1 MSNKIIVKGN
11 KYLTTYNSILKNN
24 ALAAKQ
30 TVPYHKGQSD
40 ISIDLNDIKAA
51 IQQYL
56 IDHSLNGYQ
65 YVKHIFI
72 DDIVLM
78 IYQIPS
84 SSANGNIPR
93 YLWITYNMSLDKLGT
108 NYIKVRKTWYDY
120 EADSQKPIT
129 FDCFKYKK
137 QLWTIYRGK
146 ICFLNDFFK
155 SDAFDIFITK
165 KSTDDFPLNN
175 INYDD
180 YTHLWIDH
188 YLYWN
193 AFNYDTS
200 GDLFTNGFEAI
211 SSARYTMYDVDNDK
225 FITRLM
231 DVPLRI
237 DNTKKVLTAAAYL
250 QIDKSNVDTGVL
262 YVKQLVGDK
271 DWTYKQQV
279 NGNLPYWFTKA
290 VRQISV
296 EYNVTGLTSSQISLT
311 FSKETS
317 SFLLTLNRLNKTTNI
332 AASGVWK
339 TDYIENPVYVLTKGL
354 DTITPNLSYN
364 FYTYKTDQKTFNG
377 DKIIDIVDVGDYQLT
392 YSLQTNNTYWQQY
405 LSFNTDG
412 TFSIK
417 KESAT
422 DLFLLGINNL
432 RTNAFYFNN
441 TNSLR
446 EETNPSFWMATNQNQ
461 ITSYNTNIEGL
472 MIENRLLI
480 KRDAVIKVGADN
492 YSLFKIP
499 AGVVLN
505 GNENALVLNSNG
517 DLLLDDFS
525 FTPDITKSYYD
536 TVDFY
541 IASPNIKSN
550 FGIYV
555 YQKFNDSFHPETQ
568 TPIIQKPIPNNLFK
582 DVKAAINNNTLN
594 AFINPFKKF
603 RFKYDNGKF
612 SRYLNIADYTSPS
625 EFRVGMM
632 IANGTAKNIV
642 AIYYYD
648 ENEMFL
654 ASQDVHIPANQVK
667 SLVIN
672 DEFWQNII

>member
-1 MSNKIIVKGN
+1 MSNKIAAKGN

-24 ALAAKQ
+24 TLATKQ
-30 TVPYHKGQSD
+30 TVPYTKGQSD
-40 ISIDLNDIKAA
+40 ISIDLNSIKDA

-56 IDHSLNGYQ
+56 NDHSITGYQ
-65 YVKHIFI
+65 YTKHIFI
-72 DDIVLM
+72 DDVVLM
-78 IYQIPS
+78 IYYFPTPTP
-84 SSANGNIPR
+84 NPR
-93 YLWITYNMSLDKLGT
+93 LNNYLWITYNMSLDKLGA

-120 EADSQKPIT
+120 ETDSQKPIP

-137 QLWTIYRGK
+137 QLWTIYGQK

-155 SDAFDIFITK
+155 SDDFDIFITK

-175 INYDD
+175 VDPKN

-193 AFNYDTS
+193 ESVS
-200 GDLFTNGFEAI
+200 GTTGPLEDGYESIT
-211 SSARYTMYDVDNDK
+211 SARYTMYDVDNDK

-237 DNTKKVLTAAAYL
+237 DNTKRVLTAAAYL
-250 QIDKSNVDTGVL
+250 QINKTNPDAGIL
-262 YVKQLVGDK
+262 YVKQLTGDK
-271 DWTYKQQV
+271 DWKYKQQV
-279 NGNLPYWFTKA
+279 NGNLPYWFTKDI
-290 VRQISV
+290 RQTFV
-296 EYNVTGLTSSQISLT
+296 EYNVTGLTSNQISLT

-317 SFLLTLNRLNKTTNI
+317 SFLLTLNRLDTTNPPTNR
-332 AASGVWK
+332 VWK

-354 DTITPNLSYN
+354 DTITTNLSYDL
-364 FYTYKTDQKTFNG
+364 YTYKSDQKTFNG
-377 DKIIDIVDVGDYQLT
+377 VKVIDIVDVGDYQLT
-392 YSLQTNNTYWQQY
+392 YSRESATNYSQQY
-405 LSFNTDG
+405 LSVNTDG
-412 TFSIK
+412 TFSIQ
-417 KESAT
+417 KEAAT

-441 TNSLR
+441 TTSLR
-446 EETNPSFWMATNQNQ
+446 EEPNPSFWMATNQNQ

-505 GNENALVLNSNG
+505 GDENALVLNSNG

-525 FTPDITKSYYD
+525 FIPDITKSYYD

-541 IASPNIKSN
+541 VASPNVKSN
-550 FGIYV
+550 FASYV
-555 YQKFNDSFHPETQ
+555 FGNFKDSFDPVIQ
-568 TPIIQKPIPNNLFK
+568 TPTIQKPIPNNLFK

-594 AFINPFKKF
+594 TYNNPFKKF

-612 SRYLNIADYTSPS
+612 SRYLNIADYSTPK
-625 EFRVGMM
+625 FKVGLM
-632 IANGTAKNIV
+632 IANGTAKNIIQ
-642 AIYYYD
+642 IYYYD
-648 ENEMFL
+648 ENEVFL
-654 ASQDVHIPANQVK
+654 ALQDVHIPANQVK

-672 DEFWQNII
+672 DEFWQNVI

>member
-11 KYLTTYNSILKNN
+11 KYLTGYNLILKNN
-24 ALAAKQ
+24 TLVAKQ
-30 TVPYHKGQSD
+30 TAPYEKGQSD
-40 ISIDLNDIKAA
+40 ISINLNDIKDA
-51 IQQYL
+51 IQRYL
-56 IDHSLNGYQ
+56 IDHSITGYQ
-65 YVKHIFI
+65 YTKHIFI

-78 IYQIPS
+78 IYQIPGTTS
-84 SSANGNIPR
+84 NGNTPQ
-93 YLWITYNMSLDKLGT
+93 YLWITYNMALNNLGV

-120 EADSQKPIT
+120 ETDSQKPIT

-137 QLWTIYRGK
+137 QLWTIYGGK

-175 INYDD
+175 INPTD
-180 YTHLWIDH
+180 YTHLWIDN

-193 AFNYDTS
+193 AFTYDS
-200 GDLFTNGFEAI
+200 NGDLFVNGFKAI
-211 SSARYTMYDVDNDK
+211 RSVRYTMYDVDNDE

-237 DNTKKVLTAAAYL
+237 DNTKKVLTVAAYL
-250 QIDKSNVDTGVL
+250 QIDKANADTGIL

-279 NGNLPYWFTKA
+279 NGNLPYWFTKDI
-290 VRQISV
+290 RQTFV

-317 SFLLTLNRLNKTTNI
+317 SLLLTLNRLNKTTNI
-332 AASGVWK
+332 TVSGVWK

-354 DTITPNLSYN
+354 DAITSNLSYN
-364 FYTYKTDQKTFNG
+364 LYTYRDDQKTFKG
-377 DKIIDIVDVGDYQLT
+377 VKVIDIVDVGDYQLA
-392 YSLQTNNTYWQQY
+392 YLLNENNNYWQQY
-405 LSFNTDG
+405 LSVNTNG
-412 TFSIK
+412 TFSIE

-441 TNSLR
+441 TSSLR
-446 EETNPSFWMATNQNQ
+446 EETNPFFWMATNQNQ

-472 MIENRLLI
+472 MIENRLLV

-499 AGVVLN
+499 AGVVLK
-505 GNENALVLNSNG
+505 GDENALVLNSNG
-517 DLLLDDFS
+517 DLLLDNFT

-541 IASPNIKSN
+541 IASPNVKSN
-550 FGIYV
+550 FGSYV
-555 YQKFNDSFHPETQ
+555 SGNFTDSFSPTMQE
-568 TPIIQKPIPNNLFK
+568 PKIQKPIPNNLFK
-582 DVKAAINNNTLN
+582 DVKVAINNNALN
-594 AFINPFKKF
+594 TFINPFKKF

-612 SRYLNIADYTSPS
+612 SRYLNIADYSTPK
-625 EFRVGMM
+625 FKVGMM
-632 IANGTAKNIV
+632 IANGTAKNIIQ
-642 AIYYYD
+642 IYYYD

>member
-11 KYLTTYNSILKNN
+11 KYLTGYNLILKNN

-30 TVPYHKGQSD
+30 TVPYNKGQSD
-40 ISIDLNDIKAA
+40 ISIDLNSIKDA

-84 SSANGNIPR
+84 TTANGNTPQ
-93 YLWITYNMSLDKLGT
+93 YLWATYNMSLNNLGI

-137 QLWTIYRGK
+137 QLWTIYGNK

-155 SDAFDIFITK
+155 SDDFDIFITK

-193 AFNYDTS
+193 AFNYDPGHETLA
-200 GDLFTNGFEAI
+200 DGFDAI

-237 DNTKKVLTAAAYL
+237 DNTKKVLTTAAYL
-250 QIDKSNVDTGVL
+250 QIDKANADTGVL

-279 NGNLPYWFTKA
+279 NGNLPHWFTKDI
-290 VRQISV
+290 RQTFV
-296 EYNVTGLTSSQISLT
+296 EYNVTGLTSNQISLT

-332 AASGVWK
+332 AVSGVWK

-354 DTITPNLSYN
+354 DAIIPNLSYN
-364 FYTYKTDQKTFNG
+364 LYTHKSDQKTFNG
-377 DKIIDIVDVGDYQLT
+377 NKIIDIVDVGDYQLT
-392 YSLQTNNTYWQQY
+392 YSLQSNNAYWQQY

-412 TFSIK
+412 TFSIE

-441 TNSLR
+441 TTSLR

-499 AGVVLN
+499 AGVILN
-505 GNENALVLNSNG
+505 GDENALVLNSNG

-525 FTPDITKSYYD
+525 FTPNITKSYYD

-541 IASPNIKSN
+541 VASPNVKSN
-550 FGIYV
+550 FAAYV
-555 YQKFNDSFHPETQ
+555 SGNFKDSFYPETQ
-568 TPIIQKPIPNNLFK
+568 IPTIQKPIPNNLFK

-594 AFINPFKKF
+594 TYENPFKKF

-612 SRYLNIADYTSPS
+612 SRYLNIADYTTST
-625 EFRVGMM
+625 FRVGMM
-632 IANGTAKNIV
+632 IANGTAKNILQ
-642 AIYYYD
+642 IYYYD
-648 ENEMFL
+648 ENEVFL
-654 ASQDVHIPANQVK
+654 ASQDVFIPANQVK

-672 DEFWQNII
+672 DEFWQNVI

>member
-11 KYLTTYNSILKNN
+11 KYLAGYNLILKNN
-24 ALAAKQ
+24 TLVAKQ
-30 TVPYHKGQSD
+30 TAPYKKGQSD
-40 ISIDLNDIKAA
+40 ISINLNDIKAA

-56 IDHSLNGYQ
+56 IDHSFTGYQ
-65 YVKHIFI
+65 YSKHIFI

-78 IYQIPS
+78 IYQIPGTTS
-84 SSANGNIPR
+84 NRNTPQ
-93 YLWITYNMSLDKLGT
+93 YLWITYNMALNNLGV

-137 QLWTIYRGK
+137 QLWTIYSGK

-155 SDAFDIFITK
+155 SDDFDIFITK

-175 INYDD
+175 IDPKN

-193 AFNYDTS
+193 AFTYDTN

-211 SSARYTMYDVDNDK
+211 SSARYTMYDVDNDE

-237 DNTKKVLTAAAYL
+237 DNTKKVLTVAAYL
-250 QIDKSNVDTGVL
+250 QIDKANADTGVL

-279 NGNLPYWFTKA
+279 TGNLPYWFTKDI
-290 VRQISV
+290 RQTFV
-296 EYNVTGLTSSQISLT
+296 EYTVSGLTSSQISLT

-317 SFLLTLNRLNKTTNI
+317 SLLLTLNRLNKTTNI
-332 AASGVWK
+332 AVSGVWK

-354 DTITPNLSYN
+354 DAITSNLSYN
-364 FYTYKTDQKTFNG
+364 LYTYKTDQKILKGN
-377 DKIIDIVDVGDYQLT
+377 KIIDIVDVGDYQLA
-392 YSLQTNNTYWQQY
+392 YLLNENNNYYQQY
-405 LSFNTDG
+405 LSVNTDG

-441 TNSLR
+441 TTSLR
-446 EETNPSFWMATNQNQ
+446 EEPNPFFWMATNQNQ

-472 MIENRLLI
+472 MIENRLLV

-499 AGVVLN
+499 AGVVLK
-505 GNENALVLNSNG
+505 GDENALVLNSNG
-517 DLLLDDFS
+517 DLLLDNFS
-525 FTPDITKSYYD
+525 FVPDITKSYYD

-541 IASPNIKSN
+541 VASPNVKSN
-550 FGIYV
+550 FGSYV
-555 YQKFNDSFHPETQ
+555 SGNFTDSFSPTIQE
-568 TPIIQKPIPNNLFK
+568 PKIQKPIPNNLFK
-582 DVKAAINNNTLN
+582 DVKTAINNNTLN
-594 AFINPFKKF
+594 TYVNPFKKF

-612 SRYLNIADYTSPS
+612 SRYLNIADYSTPT
-625 EFRVGMM
+625 FRVGMM
-632 IANGTAKNIV
+632 IANGTAKNIIQ
-642 AIYYYD
+642 IYYYD

>member
-11 KYLTTYNSILKNN
+11 KYLTGYNLILKNN
-24 ALAAKQ
+24 TLAAKQ
-30 TVPYHKGQSD
+30 TVPYNKGYTD
-40 ISIDLNDIKAA
+40 ISIDLNDIKDAT
-51 IQQYL
+51 QQYL
-56 IDHSLNGYQ
+56 IDHSLIGYQ

-78 IYQIPS
+78 IYQIPGTTS
-84 SSANGNIPR
+84 NGNTPR
-93 YLWITYNMSLDKLGT
+93 YLWATYNMSLGKLGT

-155 SDAFDIFITK
+155 SDDFDIFITK

-193 AFNYDTS
+193 AFTYDTG
-200 GDLFTNGFEAI
+200 GDVSTKGFETI
-211 SSARYTMYDVDNDK
+211 QSARYTMYDVDNDK

-231 DVPLRI
+231 DVPLRT
-237 DNTKKVLTAAAYL
+237 DNTKNVLTVAAYL
-250 QIDKSNVDTGVL
+250 QIDKVNPDAGVL
-262 YVKQLVGDK
+262 YVKQLVGDN
-271 DWTYKQQV
+271 DWKYNSQV
-279 NGNLPYWFTKA
+279 SGALPYYFTKSIG
-290 VRQISV
+290 QTFV
-296 EYNVTGLTSSQISLT
+296 EYTVTGLTSNQISLT

-317 SFLLTLNRLNKTTNI
+317 SRLLTLNRLDSTTNPTH
-332 AASGVWK
+332 SGVWK
-339 TDYIENPVYVLTKGL
+339 SDHIENPLYVLTKGL
-354 DTITPNLSYN
+354 DSITPNLSYD
-364 FYTYKTDQKTFNG
+364 FYTYKTQQKTFKGN
-377 DKIIDIVDVGDYQLT
+377 KIIDVVDVGDYQLA
-392 YSLQTNNTYWQQY
+392 YLLNENNNYYQQY
-405 LSFNTDG
+405 LSVNTDQ
-412 TFSIK
+412 TFSIQ

-441 TNSLR
+441 TTSLR

-541 IASPNIKSN
+541 VASPNVKSN
-550 FGIYV
+550 FASDISGN
-555 YQKFNDSFHPETQ
+555 FTDSFSPTIQ
-568 TPIIQKPIPNNLFK
+568 QPKIQKPIPNNLFK

-594 AFINPFKKF
+594 TYINPFKKF

-612 SRYLNIADYTSPS
+612 SRYLNIADYTTPK
-625 EFRVGMM
+625 FRVGMM
-632 IANGTAKNIV
+632 IANGTTKNIV
-642 AIYYYD
+642 QIYYYD
-648 ENEMFL
+648 ENEVFL
-654 ASQDVHIPANQVK
+654 ASQDIFIPANQVK

-672 DEFWQNII
+672 DEFWQNVI

>member
-11 KYLTTYNSILKNN
+11 KYLTIYNSILKNN

-30 TVPYHKGQSD
+30 TVPYNKGQSD
-40 ISIDLNDIKAA
+40 ISIDLNDIKTA

-56 IDHSLNGYQ
+56 IDHSITGYQ
-65 YVKHIFI
+65 YTKHIFI
-72 DDIVLM
+72 DDIILM
-78 IYQIPS
+78 IYYFPTPTP
-84 SSANGNIPR
+84 NPR
-93 YLWITYNMSLDKLGT
+93 LNNYLWITYNMSLNNLGA
-108 NYIKVRKTWYDY
+108 NFIKVRKTWYDY
-120 EADSQKPIT
+120 ETDSQKPIT

-137 QLWTIYRGK
+137 QLWTIYSGK

-175 INYDD
+175 IDPKD

-193 AFNYDTS
+193 ASDGYDDS
-200 GDLFTNGFEAI
+200 LDDGFPI
-211 SSARYTMYDVDNDK
+211 IRSPRYTMYDVDNDK

-231 DVPLRI
+231 DVPLRT
-237 DNTKKVLTAAAYL
+237 DNTKNVITVAAYL
-250 QIDKSNVDTGVL
+250 QIDKTNADTGVL
-262 YVKQLVGDK
+262 YVKQLNGDK
-271 DWTYKQQV
+271 DWTYNKQVQ
-279 NGNLPYWFTKA
+279 GNLPYWFTKA
-290 VRQISV
+290 VRQTSI
-296 EYNVTGLTSSQISLT
+296 EYTVTGLTSNQISLT

-317 SFLLTLNRLNKTTNI
+317 SFLLTLNRLTKTMNPTM
-332 AASGVWK
+332 SGMWK
-339 TDYIENPVYVLTKGL
+339 TDYIENPIYVLTKGL
-354 DTITPNLSYN
+354 DAITTNLSYDL
-364 FYTYKTDQKTFNG
+364 YTYANNQKTFKG
-377 DKIIDIVDVGDYQLT
+377 VKVIDIVDVGDYQLT
-392 YSLQTNNTYWQQY
+392 YSLNENNNYYQQY
-405 LSFNTDG
+405 LSVNADG
-412 TFSIK
+412 TFSIE

-441 TNSLR
+441 TTSLR
-446 EETNPSFWMATNQNQ
+446 EETNPFFWMATNPNR

-472 MIENRLLI
+472 MIENRLLV

-499 AGVVLN
+499 AGVVLK
-505 GNENALVLNSNG
+505 GDENALVLNSNG

-541 IASPNIKSN
+541 IASPNVKSN
-550 FGIYV
+550 FGSYV
-555 YQKFNDSFHPETQ
+555 SGNFTDSFSPTMQE
-568 TPIIQKPIPNNLFK
+568 PKIQKPIPNNLFK
-582 DVKAAINNNTLN
+582 DVKTAINNNTLN
-594 AFINPFKKF
+594 IYVNPFKKF

-612 SRYLNIADYTSPS
+612 SRYLNIADYSTPK
-625 EFRVGMM
+625 FKVGLM
-632 IANGTAKNIV
+632 IANATAKNIIQ
-642 AIYYYD
+642 IYYYD
-648 ENEMFL
+648 ENEVFL

-672 DEFWQNII
+672 DEFWQNVI

>member
-11 KYLTTYNSILKNN
+11 KYLSSYNLILKNN
-24 ALAAKQ
+24 TLATKQ
-30 TVPYHKGQSD
+30 TAPYQKGQNDVSVN
-40 ISIDLNDIKAA
+40 LNTIKNA

-65 YVKHIFI
+65 YTKHIFI

-78 IYQIPS
+78 IYYFHTPTP
-84 SSANGNIPR
+84 NPR
-93 YLWITYNMSLDKLGT
+93 LNNYLWITYNMSLDKLGA

-137 QLWTIYRGK
+137 QLWTIYSGK

-155 SDAFDIFITK
+155 SDDFDIFITK

-175 INYDD
+175 IDPKN
-180 YTHLWIDH
+180 YTHLWTDH

-193 AFNYDTS
+193 AFTYDTN

-211 SSARYTMYDVDNDK
+211 SSARYTMYDVDNDE

-237 DNTKKVLTAAAYL
+237 DNTKKVLTVAAYL
-250 QIDKSNVDTGVL
+250 QIDKANADTGVL
-262 YVKQLVGDK
+262 HVKQLNGDK

-279 NGNLPYWFTKA
+279 TGNLPYWFTKDI
-290 VRQISV
+290 RQTFV
-296 EYNVTGLTSSQISLT
+296 EYTVSGLTSSQISLT
-311 FSKETS
+311 FSKETPS
-317 SFLLTLNRLNKTTNI
+317 LLLTLNRLNKTANI
-332 AASGVWK
+332 AVSGVWK

-354 DTITPNLSYN
+354 DVITSNLSYN
-364 FYTYKTDQKTFNG
+364 LYTYKTDQKILKGN
-377 DKIIDIVDVGDYQLT
+377 KIIDIVDVGDYQLA
-392 YSLQTNNTYWQQY
+392 YLLNENNNYYQQY
-405 LSFNTDG
+405 LSVNTDG

-441 TNSLR
+441 TSSLR
-446 EETNPSFWMATNQNQ
+446 EETNPFFWMATNQNQ

-480 KRDAVIKVGADN
+480 KRDAVIKVGTDN
-492 YSLFKIP
+492 YSLFKIT

-505 GNENALVLNSNG
+505 GDENALVLNSNG
-517 DLLLDDFS
+517 DLLLDNFS

-541 IASPNIKSN
+541 VASPNIKSN

-555 YQKFNDSFHPETQ
+555 YQNFNDSFHPEIQ
-568 TPIIQKPIPNNLFK
+568 EPKIQKPIPNNLFK

-594 AFINPFKKF
+594 TFINPFKKF

-612 SRYLNIADYTSPS
+612 SRYLNIADYTSPT
-625 EFRVGMM
+625 FRVGMM
-632 IANGTAKNIV
+632 IANGTAKNIIQ
-642 AIYYYD
+642 IYYYD
-648 ENEMFL
+648 ENEVFL
-654 ASQDVHIPANQVK
+654 ASQDVFIPANQVK
-667 SLVIN
+667 SLTIN
-672 DEFWQNII
+672 DEFWQNVI

>member
-1 MSNKIIVKGN
+1 MNNKIIVKGN
-11 KYLTTYNSILKNN
+11 KYLTGYNLILKNN

-30 TVPYHKGQSD
+30 TVPYNKGQSD
-40 ISIDLNDIKAA
+40 ISIDLNSIKDA

-78 IYQIPS
+78 IYRIPGTTV
-84 SSANGNIPR
+84 NGNTPQ
-93 YLWITYNMSLDKLGT
+93 YLWATYNMSLNNLGI

-137 QLWTIYRGK
+137 QLWTIYGNK

-155 SDAFDIFITK
+155 SDDFDIFITK

-193 AFNYDTS
+193 AFTYDTVGS
-200 GDLFTNGFEAI
+200 ISEDGFGAI
-211 SSARYTMYDVDNDK
+211 TSARYTMYDVDNDK

-237 DNTKKVLTAAAYL
+237 DNTKRVLTVAAYL
-250 QIDKSNVDTGVL
+250 QINKTNPDAGVL

-271 DWTYKQQV
+271 DWKYKQQV
-279 NGNLPYWFTKA
+279 TGNLPHWFTKDI
-290 VRQISV
+290 RQTFV
-296 EYNVTGLTSSQISLT
+296 EYNVTGLTSNQISLT

-317 SFLLTLNRLNKTTNI
+317 SFLLTLNRLDSTTNPTH
-332 AASGVWK
+332 SGVWK
-339 TDYIENPVYVLTKGL
+339 SDYIENPVYVLTKGL
-354 DTITPNLSYN
+354 DTITPYLSYN
-364 FYTYKTDQKTFNG
+364 LYTYKTQQKTFNG
-377 DKIIDIVDVGDYQLT
+377 TKVIDIVDVGDYQLT
-392 YSLQTNNTYWQQY
+392 YSLQANNTYWQQY
-405 LSFNTDG
+405 LSVNTDG
-412 TFSIK
+412 TFSIQ

-446 EETNPSFWMATNQNQ
+446 EEPNPSFWMATNQNQ

-541 IASPNIKSN
+541 VASPNIKSN
-550 FGIYV
+550 FGIYI
-555 YQKFNDSFHPETQ
+555 YQKFNDRFIPDAQPPT
-568 TPIIQKPIPNNLFK
+568 IQKPIPNNLFK

-594 AFINPFKKF
+594 TYNNPFKKF

-612 SRYLNIADYTSPS
+612 SRYLNIADYTTST
-625 EFRVGMM
+625 FRVGMM
-632 IANGTAKNIV
+632 IANGTAKNIIQ
-642 AIYYYD
+642 IYYCD
-648 ENEMFL
+648 ENEVFL
-654 ASQDVHIPANQVK
+654 ASQDVFIPANQVK

>member
-11 KYLTTYNSILKNN
+11 KYLTGYNLILKNN
-24 ALAAKQ
+24 VLAAKQ
-30 TVPYHKGQSD
+30 TAPYNKGQTD
-40 ISIDLNDIKAA
+40 ISIDLNDIKNA

-78 IYQIPS
+78 IYQIPGTT
-84 SSANGNIPR
+84 ANGNTSR
-93 YLWITYNMSLDKLGT
+93 SLWATYNMSLNNLGT

-120 EADSQKPIT
+120 ESDSQKPIT

-137 QLWTIYRGK
+137 QLWTIYGGK

-193 AFNYDTS
+193 AFTYDPFPETLV
-200 GDLFTNGFEAI
+200 DGFEAI
-211 SSARYTMYDVDNDK
+211 KSARYTMYDVDNDK

-231 DVPLRI
+231 DVPLRT
-237 DNTKKVLTAAAYL
+237 DNTKSVITVAAYL
-250 QIDKSNVDTGVL
+250 QIDKTNADTGIL
-262 YVKQLVGDK
+262 YVKQLNGDK

-279 NGNLPYWFTKA
+279 QGNLPYWFTKA
-290 VRQISV
+290 VRQTAI
-296 EYNVTGLTSSQISLT
+296 EYTVTGLTSNQISLT

-317 SFLLTLNRLNKTTNI
+317 SLLLTLNRLTKTMNPTS
-332 AASGVWK
+332 SGVWK

-354 DTITPNLSYN
+354 DAIATNLSYDL
-364 FYTYKTDQKTFNG
+364 YTYKTDQKTFKG
-377 DKIIDIVDVGDYQLT
+377 VKVIDIVDVGDYQLT
-392 YSLQTNNTYWQQY
+392 YSLNENNNYYQQY
-405 LSFNTDG
+405 LSVNTDG

-441 TNSLR
+441 TTSLR
-446 EETNPSFWMATNQNQ
+446 EEPNPFFWMATNQNQ

-472 MIENRLLI
+472 MIENRLLV
-480 KRDAVIKVGADN
+480 KRDAVIKVGTDN

-499 AGVVLN
+499 AGVVLK
-505 GNENALVLNSNG
+505 GDENALVLNSNG

-525 FTPDITKSYYD
+525 FTPDVTKSYYD

-541 IASPNIKSN
+541 VASPNVKSN

-555 YQKFNDSFHPETQ
+555 YQKFNDSFYPASQE
-568 TPIIQKPIPNNLFK
+568 PKIQKPIPNNLFK
-582 DVKAAINNNTLN
+582 DVKTAINNNTLN
-594 AFINPFKKF
+594 TYVNPFKKF

-612 SRYLNIADYTSPS
+612 SRYLNIADYTTPT
-625 EFRVGMM
+625 FRVGMM
-632 IANGTAKNIV
+632 IANGTTKNIS

-648 ENEMFL
+648 ENEVFL
-654 ASQDVHIPANQVK
+654 ASQDVQIPANQVK

>member
-11 KYLTTYNSILKNN
+11 KYLTGYNLILKNN
-24 ALAAKQ
+24 VLAAKQ
-30 TVPYHKGQSD
+30 TAPYNKGQTD
-40 ISIDLNDIKAA
+40 ISIDLNDIKNA

-78 IYQIPS
+78 IYQIPGTT
-84 SSANGNIPR
+84 ANGNTSR
-93 YLWITYNMSLDKLGT
+93 SLWATYNMSLNNLGT

-120 EADSQKPIT
+120 ETDSQKPIT

-137 QLWTIYRGK
+137 QLWTIYGGK

-193 AFNYDTS
+193 AFTYDPFPETLV
-200 GDLFTNGFEAI
+200 DGFEAI
-211 SSARYTMYDVDNDK
+211 KSARYTMYDVDNDK

-231 DVPLRI
+231 DVPLRT
-237 DNTKKVLTAAAYL
+237 DNTKSVITVAAYL
-250 QIDKSNVDTGVL
+250 QIDKTNADTGIL
-262 YVKQLVGDK
+262 YVKQLNGDK

-279 NGNLPYWFTKA
+279 QGNLPYWFTKA
-290 VRQISV
+290 VRQTAI
-296 EYNVTGLTSSQISLT
+296 EYTVTGLTSNQISLT

-317 SFLLTLNRLNKTTNI
+317 SLLLTLNRLTKTMNPTS
-332 AASGVWK
+332 SGVWK

-354 DTITPNLSYN
+354 DAIATNLSYDL
-364 FYTYKTDQKTFNG
+364 YTYKTDQKTFKG
-377 DKIIDIVDVGDYQLT
+377 VKVIDIVDVGDYQLT
-392 YSLQTNNTYWQQY
+392 YSLNENNNYYQQY
-405 LSFNTDG
+405 LSVNTDG

-441 TNSLR
+441 TTSLR
-446 EETNPSFWMATNQNQ
+446 EEPNPFFWMATNQNQ

-472 MIENRLLI
+472 MIENRLLV
-480 KRDAVIKVGADN
+480 KRDAVIKVGTDN

-499 AGVVLN
+499 AGVVLK
-505 GNENALVLNSNG
+505 GDENALVLNSNG

-525 FTPDITKSYYD
+525 FTPDVTKSYYD

-541 IASPNIKSN
+541 VASPNVKSN

-555 YQKFNDSFHPETQ
+555 YQKFNDSFYPASQE
-568 TPIIQKPIPNNLFK
+568 PKIQKPIPNNLFK
-582 DVKAAINNNTLN
+582 DVKTAINNNTLN
-594 AFINPFKKF
+594 TYVNPFKKF

-612 SRYLNIADYTSPS
+612 SRYLNIADYTTPT
-625 EFRVGMM
+625 FRVGMM
-632 IANGTAKNIV
+632 IANGTTKNIS

-648 ENEMFL
+648 ENEVFL
-654 ASQDVHIPANQVK
+654 ASQDVQIPANQVK

>member
-1 MSNKIIVKGN
+1 MSNKIIAKGN
-11 KYLTTYNSILKNN
+11 KYLTIYNSILKNN
-24 ALAAKQ
+24 ALSTKQ
-30 TVPYHKGQSD
+30 TAPYNKGQTD
-40 ISIDLNDIKAA
+40 ISIDLNDIKNA

-56 IDHSLNGYQ
+56 IDHSLTGYQ

-78 IYQIPS
+78 IYQNPTTHPRIPK
-84 SSANGNIPR
+84 N
-93 YLWITYNMSLDKLGT
+93 LWITYNMSLNNLGA
-108 NYIKVRKTWYDY
+108 NFIKVRKTWYDY
-120 EADSQKPIT
+120 ETDSQKPIT

-137 QLWTIYRGK
+137 QLWTIYGGK

-175 INYDD
+175 INPTD

-193 AFNYDTS
+193 ASDSYDDS
-200 GDLFTNGFEAI
+200 LDDGFPRAR
-211 SSARYTMYDVDNDK
+211 SPRYTMYDVDNDK

-231 DVPLRI
+231 DVPLRT
-237 DNTKKVLTAAAYL
+237 DNTKIVIAVAAYL
-250 QIDKSNVDTGVL
+250 QIDKTNPDAGIL
-262 YVKQLVGDK
+262 YVKQLNGDK
-271 DWTYKQQV
+271 DWTYNRQV
-279 NGNLPYWFTKA
+279 QGDLPYWFQKA
-290 VRQISV
+290 VKQTNA
-296 EYNVTGLTSSQISLT
+296 EYTVSGLTSDQISLT

-317 SFLLTLNRLNKTTNI
+317 SLLLTLDRLTKTMNPTM
-332 AASGVWK
+332 SGKWR
-339 TDYIENPVYVLTKGL
+339 TDYIENPLYVLTKGL
-354 DTITPNLSYN
+354 DAIATNLSYDH
-364 FYTYKTDQKTFNG
+364 YTYSNDRKTLKG
-377 DKIIDIVDVGDYQLT
+377 ARVIDIVDVGDYQLAYSQESDTT
-392 YSLQTNNTYWQQY
+392 YTQQY
-405 LSFNTDG
+405 LSVNTDG
-412 TFSIK
+412 TFSIQ

-441 TNSLR
+441 TTSLR
-446 EETNPSFWMATNQNQ
+446 EEPNPFFWMATNQNQ

-472 MIENRLLI
+472 MIENRLLV

-499 AGVVLN
+499 AGVVLKSD
-505 GNENALVLNSNG
+505 ENALVLNSNG

-541 IASPNIKSN
+541 IASPNVKSN
-550 FGIYV
+550 FAVYV
-555 YQKFNDSFHPETQ
+555 FGNFKDSFDPRIQE
-568 TPIIQKPIPNNLFK
+568 PKIQKPIPNNLFK
-582 DVKAAINNNTLN
+582 DVKIAINNNTLN
-594 AFINPFKKF
+594 TYVNPFKKF

-612 SRYLNIADYTSPS
+612 SRYLNIADYSTSN
-625 EFRVGMM
+625 FKVGLM
-632 IANGTAKNIV
+632 IANGTAKNIIQ
-642 AIYYYD
+642 IYYYD
-648 ENEMFL
+648 ENEVFL

>member
-11 KYLTTYNSILKNN
+11 KYLAGYNLILKNN
-24 ALAAKQ
+24 TLVAKQ
-30 TVPYHKGQSD
+30 TAPYKKGQSD
-40 ISIDLNDIKAA
+40 ISINLNDIKAA

-56 IDHSLNGYQ
+56 IDHSFTGYQ
-65 YVKHIFI
+65 YSKHIFI

-78 IYQIPS
+78 IYQIPGTTS
-84 SSANGNIPR
+84 NGNTPQ
-93 YLWITYNMSLDKLGT
+93 YLWITYNMALNNLGV

-137 QLWTIYRGK
+137 QLWTIYSGK

-155 SDAFDIFITK
+155 SDDFDIFITK

-175 INYDD
+175 IDPKN

-193 AFNYDTS
+193 AFTYDTN

-211 SSARYTMYDVDNDK
+211 SSARYTMYDVDNDE

-237 DNTKKVLTAAAYL
+237 DNTKKVLTVAAYL
-250 QIDKSNVDTGVL
+250 QIDKANADTGVL

-279 NGNLPYWFTKA
+279 TGNLPYWFTKDI
-290 VRQISV
+290 RQTFV
-296 EYNVTGLTSSQISLT
+296 EYTVSGLTSSQISLT

-317 SFLLTLNRLNKTTNI
+317 SLLLTLNRLNKTTNI
-332 AASGVWK
+332 AVSGVWK

-354 DTITPNLSYN
+354 DAITSNLSYN
-364 FYTYKTDQKTFNG
+364 LYTYKTDQKILKGN
-377 DKIIDIVDVGDYQLT
+377 KIIDIVDVGDYQLA
-392 YSLQTNNTYWQQY
+392 YLLNENNNYYQQY
-405 LSFNTDG
+405 LSVNTDG

-441 TNSLR
+441 TTSLR
-446 EETNPSFWMATNQNQ
+446 EEPNPFFWMATNQNQ

-472 MIENRLLI
+472 MIENRLLV

-499 AGVVLN
+499 AGVVLK
-505 GNENALVLNSNG
+505 GDENALVLNSNG
-517 DLLLDDFS
+517 DLLLDNFS
-525 FTPDITKSYYD
+525 FVPDITKSYYD

-541 IASPNIKSN
+541 VASPNVKSN
-550 FGIYV
+550 FGSYV
-555 YQKFNDSFHPETQ
+555 SGNFTDSFSPTIQE
-568 TPIIQKPIPNNLFK
+568 PKIQKPIPNNLFK
-582 DVKAAINNNTLN
+582 DVKTAINNNTLN
-594 AFINPFKKF
+594 TYVNPFKKF

-612 SRYLNIADYTSPS
+612 SRYLNIADYSTPT
-625 EFRVGMM
+625 FRVGMM
-632 IANGTAKNIV
+632 IANGTAKNIIQ
-642 AIYYYD
+642 IYYYD

>member
-11 KYLTTYNSILKNN
+11 KYLTGYNLILKNN

-30 TVPYHKGQSD
+30 TVPYNKGQSD
-40 ISIDLNDIKAA
+40 ISINLNDIKDA

-56 IDHSLNGYQ
+56 IDHSLPGYQ

-78 IYQIPS
+78 IYQIPGS
-84 SSANGNIPR
+84 IANGNTPQ
-93 YLWITYNMSLDKLGT
+93 YLWITYNMSLNNLGI

-137 QLWTIYRGK
+137 QLWTIYGNK

-155 SDAFDIFITK
+155 SDDFDIFITK

-175 INYDD
+175 IDPNE

-193 AFNYDTS
+193 ASVS
-200 GDLFTNGFEAI
+200 GGTGELEDGYSSIT
-211 SSARYTMYDVDNDK
+211 SARYTMYDVDNDK

-231 DVPLRI
+231 DVPLRT
-237 DNTKKVLTAAAYL
+237 DNTKRVLTVAAYL
-250 QIDKSNVDTGVL
+250 QIDKANADTGVL
-262 YVKQLVGDK
+262 YVKQLNGDK
-271 DWTYKQQV
+271 DWIYKQQV
-279 NGNLPYWFTKA
+279 NGNLPHWFTKDI
-290 VRQISV
+290 RQTFV
-296 EYNVTGLTSSQISLT
+296 EYTVSGLTSSQISLT

-317 SFLLTLNRLNKTTNI
+317 SLLLTLNRLNKTTNI
-332 AASGVWK
+332 TVSGVWK

-354 DTITPNLSYN
+354 DAIIPNLSYN
-364 FYTYKTDQKTFNG
+364 LYTYKTDQKILKGN
-377 DKIIDIVDVGDYQLT
+377 KIIDIVDVGDYQLT
-392 YSLQTNNTYWQQY
+392 YSLQSNNTYWQQY
-405 LSFNTDG
+405 LSVNTDG
-412 TFSIK
+412 TFSIQ

-441 TNSLR
+441 TSSLR
-446 EETNPSFWMATNQNQ
+446 EESNPFFWMATNQNQ

-499 AGVVLN
+499 AGVVLD

-541 IASPNIKSN
+541 VASPNIKSN
-550 FGIYV
+550 FAAYV
-555 YQKFNDSFHPETQ
+555 SGNFTDSFHPETQ
-568 TPIIQKPIPNNLFK
+568 EPTIQKPIPNNLFK

-594 AFINPFKKF
+594 TYNNPFKKF

-612 SRYLNIADYTSPS
+612 SRYLNIADYTTST
-625 EFRVGMM
+625 FRVGMM
-632 IANGTAKNIV
+632 IANGTAKNIIQ
-642 AIYYYD
+642 IYYYD
-648 ENEMFL
+648 ENETFL
-654 ASQDVHIPANQVK
+654 ASQDIFIPANQVK